1 MSLPNDKLTDHQ
13 ALALKIRDEDPTLGW
28 TGLGHRMTEEV
39 GVEISRS
46 SARRAL
52 LGGEKKLRRLKT
64 GGEALET
71 RLERGWSAYVESIQD
86 VTDDDLSNT
95 ARLQAMKTLWYL
107 ANNPEVWTRSSGKDL
122 TSMFGTLVD
131 KSQLLRGEPTSITR
145 LEDVKKLDE
154 LGAMLEAEMRRR
166 GKIIDITP
174 EAV

>member
-28 TGLGHRMTEEV
+28 TGLGHRMSEEI

-46 SARRAL
+46 SARRAFL
-52 LGGEKKLRRLKT
+52 DGEKKLRLKT
-64 GGEALET
+64 GGEALEA
-71 RLERGWSAYVESIQD
+71 RLGRSWSAYVESIQD
-86 VTDDDLSNT
+86 VTDDDLSST

-122 TSMFGTLVD
+122 TSMFGTLID
-131 KSQLLRGEPTSITR
+131 KSQLLRGEPTAITR

-154 LGAMLEAEMRRR
+154 LAVMLDKEMRRR